1 MPATGNQVLPIIQ
14 VGVIAMHQLGQS
26 TQAIADAAG
35 IARTTVVAIINNPD
49 IVTKYTNNDLTNR
62 LKRHLPDKIF
72 NKLNAVLDN
81 IDPDCKDMTEQQKAT
96 VFGILFDKH
105 RIATNQATTIIDY
118 AEVSENIID
127 VDAKIVELE
136 KKLQIEGAKP
146 PKQIRKAKA

>member
-35 IARTTVVAIINNPD
+35 IARTTVTAIINNPD
-49 IVTKYTNNDLTNR
+49 IAAKYTNSALTNR

-105 RIATNQATTIIDY
+105 RIATNQATTIIIDY
-118 AEVSENIID
+118 AEVTENIVD

-136 KKLQIEGAKP
+136 NKLQIEASKN
-146 PKQIRKAKA
+146 K